1 MVWQLLA
8 KPLLGV
14 AADTVRGFV
23 ETKKAKAE
31 LKVTE
36 IKAATKLKED
46 QIAGKIKWEAS
57 AVDQMKGSWK
67 DELILICLLA
77 PATLV
82 FFPGMTEH
90 IEKGFIAL
98 QSLPDYYKH
107 LLYIACSASFCI
119 KGAKGAVGLFKKK
132 KLMDAI
138 YLAEKLYRVIRTR
151 QTQLTEIII
160 NNQVKDWN
168 DYQNHLGQL
177 DTLNYIEQ
185 ELSDLLKKQ
194 EQND

>member
-1 MVWQLLA
+1 MLGLLL

-14 AADTVRGFV
+14 AGQAVSGFI

-31 LKVTE
+31 NKLVE
-36 IKAATKLKED
+36 IKAATALKEQ
-46 QIAGKIKWEAS
+46 QIAGKVSWEAS

-90 IEKGFIAL
+90 IHNGFIAL

-107 LLYIACSASFCI
+107 LLYIACSASFGI
-119 KGAKGAVGLFKKK
+119 KGAKGAMGLIKKK
-132 KLMDAI
+132 
-138 YLAEKLYRVIRTR
+138 
-151 QTQLTEIII
+151 
-160 NNQVKDWN
+160 
-168 DYQNHLGQL
+168 
-177 DTLNYIEQ
+177 
-185 ELSDLLKKQ
+185 
-194 EQND
+194 